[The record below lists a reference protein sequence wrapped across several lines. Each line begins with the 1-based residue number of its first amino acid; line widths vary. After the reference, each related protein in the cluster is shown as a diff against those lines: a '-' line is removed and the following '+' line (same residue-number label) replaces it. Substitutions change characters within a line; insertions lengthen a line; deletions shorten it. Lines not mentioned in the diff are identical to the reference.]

1 MMLALQEGLLR
12 FLRNPLREAIAAAL
26 FLLASLTGLFLGI
39 GALLYLVHLMPKE
52 QIDPVTFQLQ
62 LVQRF
67 RGTRRVNTAFWLG
80 IIIWIV
86 AILPASQNLIF
97 GIPASW
103 ILVQPFWF
111 ALVLADCYDLAL
123 PITLKATFY
132 FTMDNPLL
140 AAQIVL
146 LGLIAFSGLFC
157 FGIGIFVTFPIA
169 LFATLRL
176 LEQSQRELTLA
187 IQRAY

>member
-1 MMLALQEGLLR
+1 MILALQEGLLR
-12 FLRNPLREAIAAAL
+12 FLRNPLREALAAAL
-26 FLLASLTGLFLGI
+26 FLFASLTGLFLGI
-39 GALLYLVHLMPKE
+39 GALLYLVHLMPKDN
-52 QIDPVTFQLQ
+52 IDPVTFQLQ
-62 LVQRF
+62 MMQRF

-80 IIIWIV
+80 IIIWVV
-86 AILPASQNLIF
+86 AILPASQSLVL

-103 ILVQPFWF
+103 LLVQPFWF

-123 PITLKATFY
+123 PVALKATLS

-140 AAQIVL
+140 ATQMVL

-157 FGIGIFVTFPIA
+157 FGIGIFITMPIA

-176 LEQSQRELTLA
+176 LERSQRELTLA